1 MLFVYSLAAVHACT
15 YKGLVVENNMLR
27 DELAEAKVALAT
39 AKTKA
44 DELGTA
50 GRI

>member
-1 MLFVYSLAAVHACT
+1 MYSLAAVHAST
-15 YKGLVVENNMLR
+15 YKGLVGDNNMLR
-27 DELAEAKVALAT
+27 YELAEAKVALAT